1 VDRQGRVRRRR
12 LVRHLLRHGPR
23 RRRPVHPP
31 AFFVGIDEDR
41 PAVPTPHWEPASDE
55 DRALDA
61 HAPEL
66 VDIRDRFGAERPG
79 GGQR

>member
-1 VDRQGRVRRRR
+1 
-12 LVRHLLRHGPR
+12 
-23 RRRPVHPP
+23 
-31 AFFVGIDEDR
+31 
-41 PAVPTPHWEPASDE
+41 VPTPHWEPASDE

-61 HAPEL
+61 HALEL